1 MRTECGR
8 RAIPASG
15 RARDHPPEQQRILRP
30 GRLGDASLPT
40 RQDGLPPTA
49 WPVADDV
56 LLTLLASGRQF
67 RLNLCDGHLEE
78 PDNIQARATPWS
90 GLDPPKPEAQAE
102 IARRMI
108 RPQSPFAILM
118 TRVMSISRSML
129 VPSDLAFD
137 PKSVRGIARPILG
150 LS

>member
-1 MRTECGR
+1 MQSQRVDEL
-8 RAIPASG
+8 AITLQNNNMNL
-15 RARDHPPEQQRILRP
+15 E
-30 GRLGDASLPT
+30 T
-40 RQDGLPPTA
+40 RQA
-49 WPVADDV
+49 WRCVTPYPSRRSPSDR
-56 LLTLLASGRQF
+56 LTCGRQF
-67 RLNLCDGHLEE
+67 KLNLSDEHFEE
-78 PDNIQARATPWS
+78 PDNIQARAAPWS

>member
-1 MRTECGR
+1 MR
-8 RAIPASG
+8 
-15 RARDHPPEQQRILRP
+15 H
-30 GRLGDASLPT
+30 SLPVKT
-40 RQDGLPPTA
+40 VSLRLPGLWPMMSSSPS
-49 WPVADDV
+49 WPVADNLDSIFV
-56 LLTLLASGRQF
+56 MGILKNLTMS
-67 RLNLCDGHLEE
+67 RLER
-78 PDNIQARATPWS
+78 PPWS

-118 TRVMSISRSML
+118 TRVMRISGSML

>member
-1 MRTECGR
+1 MACTASRRTGGFGVAAVVRTECGR
-8 RAIPASG
+8 HAIPA
-15 RARDHPPEQQRILRP
+15 
-30 GRLGDASLPT
+30 RLGDAPLPT

-67 RLNLCDGHLEE
+67 KLNLCDEHLEG
-78 PDNIQARATPWS
+78 PDNIQTRATPWS
-90 GLDPPKPEAQAE
+90 GLDPARPETQAE
-102 IARRMI
+102 IARRTI
-108 RPQSPFAILM
+108 RTQPTLAILL
-118 TRVMSISRSML
+118 TRVMRISRSML

-137 PKSVRGIARPILG
+137 PKSVRSIAQPILG